1 MLGHSSDIKE
11 QRGAVQRELNS
22 SYHVSLENKPSSIA
36 PLCVSM
42 ILKQLSDASECC
54 YLPQVV
60 VILPVVSLRGQIT
73 HAILTCLIQHNCVLN
88 VTFARP
94 SFSAHAKRK
103 RV

>member
-11 QRGAVQRELNS
+11 QRGAVQSELNR
-22 SYHVSLENKPSSIA
+22 SYRASLASKPSSIA

-60 VILPVVSLRGQIT
+60 MLPVASLRGR
-73 HAILTCLIQHNCVLN
+73 LI
-88 VTFARP
+88 
-94 SFSAHAKRK
+94 K
-103 RV
+103 

>member
-11 QRGAVQRELNS
+11 QRGAVHS
-22 SYHVSLENKPSSIA
+22 SYHASLENKPSSIA

-42 ILKQLSDASECC
+42 ILKQLSDARERC

-60 VILPVVSLRGQIT
+60 VILPVVSLRGQLIKIT
-73 HAILTCLIQHNCVLN
+73 RAISTQRNCVPN

-94 SFSAHAKRK
+94 SFSARAKRK